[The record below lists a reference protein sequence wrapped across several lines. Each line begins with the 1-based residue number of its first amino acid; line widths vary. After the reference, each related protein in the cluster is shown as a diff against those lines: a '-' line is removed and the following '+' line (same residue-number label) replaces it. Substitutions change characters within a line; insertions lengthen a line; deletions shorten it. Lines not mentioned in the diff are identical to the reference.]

1 MEQEVWKDIEGY
13 EGKYQVSNYGNVRSL
28 MYHNT
33 KGIKRISLLKPATD
47 NRGYFRCALSKNNI
61 LKTYKVHR
69 LVAQAFIPNPNNYPQ
84 INHIDGN
91 KKNNNAENLEWCTNS
106 VNQIHAY
113 AHNLNQGSRGKGT
126 IVGVT
131 YPNGNYI
138 EYSSLK
144 KAAQALGVH
153 PVTIRIKIFGIRQ
166 SIKLIGYKFTL
177 IRIRRSTY
185 NGVYQKYGINE
196 IEDRYER

>member
-1 MEQEVWKDIEGY
+1 MEQEIWKDIEGY
-13 EGKYQVSNYGNVRSL
+13 EGKYQVSNCGNVRSL
-28 MYHNT
+28 MYHNA

-47 NRGYFRCALSKNNI
+47 ACGYFRCALSKNNI

-84 INHIDGN
+84 INHLDGN
-91 KKNNNAENLEWCTNS
+91 KKNNNAGNLEWCTIS
-106 VNQIHAY
+106 MNQIHAY
-113 AHNLNQGSRGKGT
+113 SHNLNQGVRGKGT

-131 YPNGNYI
+131 YPNGDYV

-153 PVTIRIKIFGIRQ
+153 PVTIKIKIFGIKP
-166 SIKLIGYKFTL
+166 SIKLVGYKFTL

-185 NGVYQKYGINE
+185 KGVYQKYGINE
-196 IEDRYER
+196 MGDRYE

>member
-1 MEQEVWKDIEGY
+1 MEQEIWKDIKGY

-28 MYHNT
+28 MYHNA

-84 INHIDGN
+84 INHLDGN
-91 KKNNNAENLEWCTNS
+91 KKNNNTENLEWCTNS
-106 VNQIHAY
+106 ANQIHAY
-113 AHNLNQGSRGKGT
+113 SHNLNQGSRGKGT

-138 EYSSLK
+138 EYLSLK

-153 PVTIRIKIFGIRQ
+153 PITIKIKIFGIRP
-166 SIKLIGYKFTL
+166 SIKLVGYKFTL
-177 IRIRRSTY
+177 IRTRRYTDRCM
-185 NGVYQKYGINE
+185 YQKYGINE
-196 IEDRYER
+196 NRR

>member
-1 MEQEVWKDIEGY
+1 MEQEIWKDIEGY
-13 EGKYQVSNYGNVRSL
+13 EGKYQVSNCGNVRSL

-84 INHIDGN
+84 INHLDGN

-113 AHNLNQGSRGKGT
+113 SHNLNQGVRGKGT

-131 YPNGNYI
+131 YPNGDYV

-153 PVTIRIKIFGIRQ
+153 PVTIRIKIFGIRP
-166 SIKLIGYKFTL
+166 SIKLVGYKFAL

-185 NGVYQKYGINE
+185 KGVYQKYGINE
-196 IEDRYER
+196 MVDRYE

>member
-1 MEQEVWKDIEGY
+1 MDIEIWKPIPSY
-13 EGKYQVSNYGNVRSL
+13 ETLYEISNNGVVKSLRTGAVKCSSNNGKYKQVTL
-28 MYHNT
+28 T
-33 KGIKRISLLKPATD
+33 KNGTS
-47 NRGYFRCALSKNNI
+47 
-61 LKTYKVHR
+61 KTYKVHR

-113 AHNLNQGSRGKGT
+113 SHNLNQGSRGKGT
-126 IVGVT
+126 IIGVT

-153 PVTIRIKIFGIRQ
+153 PVTIKIKIFGIRP
-166 SIKLIGYKFTL
+166 SIKLVGYKFTL

-185 NGVYQKYGINE
+185 KGVYQKYGINE
-196 IEDRYER
+196 TEGRYE

>member
-1 MEQEVWKDIEGY
+1 M
-13 EGKYQVSNYGNVRSL
+13 
-28 MYHNT
+28 
-33 KGIKRISLLKPATD
+33 
-47 NRGYFRCALSKNNI
+47 
-61 LKTYKVHR
+61 HR

-113 AHNLNQGSRGKGT
+113 SHNLNQGSRGKGT
-126 IVGVT
+126 IIGVT

-153 PVTIRIKIFGIRQ
+153 PVTIKIKIFGIRP
-166 SIKLIGYKFTL
+166 SIKLVGYKFTL

-185 NGVYQKYGINE
+185 KGVYQKYGINE
-196 IEDRYER
+196 TEGRYE

>member
-1 MEQEVWKDIEGY
+1 MEQEIWKDIEGY

-28 MYHNT
+28 MYHNA

-84 INHIDGN
+84 INHLDGN

-113 AHNLNQGSRGKGT
+113 SHNLNQGSRGKGT
-126 IVGVT
+126 IIGVT

-153 PVTIRIKIFGIRQ
+153 PVTIKIKIFGIRP
-166 SIKLIGYKFTL
+166 SIKLVGYKFTL
-177 IRIRRSTY
+177 IRIRRRTY
-185 NGVYQKYGINE
+185 KGVYQKYGINE
-196 IEDRYER
+196 TEGRYE